1 MLKSILTNWQTTLV
15 GLIIIGATIAK
26 WLGDKNVNLTDFD
39 VVVKLLV
46 GIGFISAKDAGK

>member
-1 MLKSILTNWQTTLV
+1 MLKSILTKWQTTLV

>member
-1 MLKSILTNWQTTLV
+1 MLTNWQTSLV
-15 GLIIIGATIAK
+15 GILILAASIAK
-26 WLGDKNVNLTDFD
+26 WWGDKNVNLTDFD